1 MLFRSLNDA
10 RVKTVARLVT
20 ASADPDLPDGM
31 GESPAK
37 LKITLKSGET
47 FEHRRDYAT
56 GSKHVPMTQAQVETK
71 FNDCAAQTMN
81 AEVARKILATLNTIA
96 ERRSFDDFWTLIRRA

>member
-1 MLFRSLNDA
+1 MAISIKFPVDF
-10 RVKTVARLVT
+10 
-20 ASADPDLPDGM
+20 

-37 LKITLKSGET
+37 LRITLKSGES

-56 GSKHVPMTQAQVETK
+56 GSKHVPMTQAQVEAK